1 VSDAAAAPVRVLIV
15 EDRAVD
21 AELAEREV
29 KRALSHCTFAR
40 VDAADSYLA
49 ALDSFQ
55 PDLILSDYALPAF
68 DGLAAVRLARE
79 HAPLTPVIIVT
90 AAINEDTAVECMKAG
105 AVDYVIK
112 EHIKRLGQAVV
123 RALEQKKVRQARRQA
138 EHDLRIKS
146 FAVESS
152 TAAICLGDLEGRIF
166 YANDAFRQLAQCD
179 TREEILGRSIA
190 EFVGSQDETQAKL
203 EELRRTK
210 RHTATGRFRGRDGS
224 VVDVQVSGSV
234 VASQDGEPL
243 CLMCAFVD
251 LSERRALEDSLRRNI
266 AENRAILDAVPDAFF
281 RVSGDGTVLGYHA
294 HHGGEGVPAFGWIPG
309 QHIGQAL
316 PEPVAARVQEAVR
329 SALTTGTIADF
340 EYGLW
345 SGTERRDFEARV
357 VSAAEGE
364 ALVIV
369 RDITAR
375 KHAEAERERLERQL
389 EQIRRMESIGQLA
402 GGIAHD
408 FNNMLTV
415 VLGNVDLMK
424 MEMGESHV
432 LEQEVA
438 AIEQAALRSKEM
450 ARQLLAFSRQ
460 QIISPVLL
468 DLNAQIAATYTLFST
483 LIGEHITVDFRPAT
497 GLWPVLCDPTQIDQV
512 LLNLVVNARD
522 AMPRGGTITLTT
534 ANVTLDPATQLDA
547 PGASAGLYVTLS
559 VQDEGVGIE
568 PQILPRIFEPFFTTK
583 RVDKGTGLGLAT
595 VYGIVTQNGWF
606 IDVDSAPGRGATFRL
621 YMTPATGEAARN
633 AARATARPVAP
644 PQRPAVVLPH
654 RATILLVEDDDMVR
668 NLTSV
673 LLGSLGYTVLA
684 SESPAAAI
692 ARLVDGDVVPDL
704 LLTDV
709 VMPQMTGPEL
719 RQRLTLT
726 MPGLKTI
733 LMSGY
738 TTHSAIRQALADEDV
753 RFIQKPFTKLELE
766 QAIRELLSS

>member
-1 VSDAAAAPVRVLIV
+1 M
-15 EDRAVD
+15 
-21 AELAEREV
+21 
-29 KRALSHCTFAR
+29 
-40 VDAADSYLA
+40 
-49 ALDSFQ
+49 
-55 PDLILSDYALPAF
+55 
-68 DGLAAVRLARE
+68 
-79 HAPLTPVIIVT
+79 IIVT

-123 RALEQKKVRQARRQA
+123 QALEQKKVRQARRQA

-166 YANDAFRQLAQCD
+166 YANDAFRQLAQCE
-179 TREEILGRSIA
+179 TREQILGRSIA
-190 EFVGSQDETQAKL
+190 EFAESPDEAQAKL
-203 EELRRTK
+203 EALRRMK

-234 VASQDGEPL
+234 VTSQDGEPL
-243 CLMCAFVD
+243 CLMGAFVD

-266 AENRAILDAVPDAFF
+266 AENRAILDAVPDVFF
-281 RVSGDGTVLGYHA
+281 RVGGDGTVLGYHA
-294 HHGGEGVPAFGWIPG
+294 QHGSEGVPAFGWIPG

-329 SALTTGTIADF
+329 SALTTGTIVDF

-345 SGTERRDFEARV
+345 SGSEQRDFEARV

-369 RDITAR
+369 RDITDR
-375 KHAEAERERLERQL
+375 KRAEAERERLERQL

-424 MEMGESHV
+424 MQMGTEPR
-432 LEQEVA
+432 
-438 AIEQAALRSKEM
+438 RS
-450 ARQLLAFSRQ
+450 SRKSRRSSRRRCAPRRWRASCWRSRASRSSRRWCS
-460 QIISPVLL
+460 ISTRRSPPR
-468 DLNAQIAATYTLFST
+468 DTLFST
-483 LIGEHITVDFRPAT
+483 LIGEHITVDFRPAA
-497 GLWPVLCDPTQIDQV
+497 GLWPVLCDPSQIDQV

-522 AMPRGGTITLTT
+522 AMPRGGTITVTT
-534 ANVTLDPATQLDA
+534 ANVTLDPATQLDV
-547 PGASAGLYVTLS
+547 PGASAGPYVTLS

-595 VYGIVTQNGWF
+595 VYGIVKQNGWF
-606 IDVDSAPGRGATFRL
+606 IDVDSEPGRGATFRL

-633 AARATARPVAP
+633 AAAGDGAPGRAAATAGRGHC
-644 PQRPAVVLPH
+644 R
-654 RATILLVEDDDMVR
+654 T
-668 NLTSV
+668 
-673 LLGSLGYTVLA
+673 
-684 SESPAAAI
+684 
-692 ARLVDGDVVPDL
+692 AR
-704 LLTDV
+704 
-709 VMPQMTGPEL
+709 
-719 RQRLTLT
+719 RSCSSR
-726 MPGLKTI
+726 
-733 LMSGY
+733 
-738 TTHSAIRQALADEDV
+738 TT
-753 RFIQKPFTKLELE
+753 TW
-766 QAIRELLSS
+766 